1 MVLVP
6 PVYDDIQ
13 LLDRVKTAL
22 KPCHFG
28 FFSVT
33 TAEEHDKMIAFTSQM
48 PHILSNAFIKSPT
61 ALKHKG
67 FSAGSYKDLTRVAW
81 LNPQMWAELFM
92 ENKDNVLFELDSYIE
107 SLSAY
112 RDAIAAN
119 DMAGPAAGRGQKAQ
133 RGGGRMNTVTVRA
146 SKQYDILIGQGLL
159 PTLGAEAKKLGKAQK
174 ICVVSESNVYPL
186 YGAAVEESMKSAGFS
201 VVSYV
206 FPAGE
211 ESKNGQVFLDL
222 LNFLAENQLTR
233 SDLIVALG
241 GGVVGDLAGF
251 AAASY
256 LRGIRFIQ
264 VPTTLLAA
272 VDSSVGGKTAI
283 DLPVG
288 KNLAGAFC
296 QPSLVLCDTDTLN
309 SLPLDIFRDGCA
321 EVIKYGVL
329 YDPKLF
335 AHLEEKG
342 LSFDREA
349 VITRCMELKRDV
361 VMEDE
366 FDTGVRMKL
375 NLGHTVGHGVEA
387 KSHFAISH
395 GKAVAIGM
403 AIVSRASACAD
414 TPRIVALLE
423 QFGLPTRTDY
433 SADDLFSY
441 TLSDKKRSGGTVNLI
456 IPRAIGDCA
465 IVPTKVESLKSFIQA
480 GL

>member
-1 MVLVP
+1 
-6 PVYDDIQ
+6 
-13 LLDRVKTAL
+13 
-22 KPCHFG
+22 
-28 FFSVT
+28 
-33 TAEEHDKMIAFTSQM
+33 
-48 PHILSNAFIKSPT
+48 
-61 ALKHKG
+61 
-67 FSAGSYKDLTRVAW
+67 
-81 LNPQMWAELFM
+81 
-92 ENKDNVLFELDSYIE
+92 
-107 SLSAY
+107 
-112 RDAIAAN
+112 
-119 DMAGPAAGRGQKAQ
+119 
-133 RGGGRMNTVTVRA
+133 MNTVTVRA
-146 SKQYDILIGQGLL
+146 SRQYDILIGQGLL

-174 ICVVSESNVYPL
+174 VCVISETTVYPL
-186 YGAAVEESMKSAGFS
+186 YGAVAEESLKSAGFS

-211 ESKNGQVFLDL
+211 ESKNGLIFLDL

-283 DLPVG
+283 DLPAG

-349 VITRCMELKRDV
+349 VITRCVELKRDV

-366 FDTGVRMKL
+366 FDTGARMKL
-375 NLGHTVGHGVEA
+375 IWVTPSVTAWRPKAILPSPTARPSPLAWPSSAGHSPAPIRRESWRFWNNSVCPPGRTTPQTTF
-387 KSHFAISH
+387 SPTP
-395 GKAVAIGM
+395 
-403 AIVSRASACAD
+403 SR
-414 TPRIVALLE
+414 
-423 QFGLPTRTDY
+423 TR
-433 SADDLFSY
+433 S
-441 TLSDKKRSGGTVNLI
+441 
-456 IPRAIGDCA
+456 
-465 IVPTKVESLKSFIQA
+465 VPA
-480 GL
+480 AR